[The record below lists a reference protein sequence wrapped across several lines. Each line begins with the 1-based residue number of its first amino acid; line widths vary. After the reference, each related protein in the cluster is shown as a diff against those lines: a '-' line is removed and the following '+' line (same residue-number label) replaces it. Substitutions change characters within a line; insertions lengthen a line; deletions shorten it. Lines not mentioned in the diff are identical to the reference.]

1 MLKFIIFNI
10 FYLIEMDKIKTFY
23 EKYKKINNIII
34 FLLIIILIL
43 FFYKLYLY
51 YNKQKDYLIF
61 KELLEKQTNEIR
73 YHRCDEKE
81 LSFIIKKIS
90 KNLNWKKDNKNW
102 NLYIPCGY
110 NNVEMELKS
119 INIPENKKELK
130 YIFGISGCDQFVSKN
145 GLWNIINK
153 KYGRKEC
160 KKYLP
165 ESWLFENKNEME
177 NFMNIYDSNQIYII
191 KKNIQRK
198 LGIKLTKDIRDIL
211 DSENDNFKVI
221 QKYIKDIYL
230 INDYKTNLRIYLLI
244 KQTIY
249 KKEFYLYQEG
259 KCIYTN
265 KKYDDN
271 DLSFESNITSY
282 NLDLNIYKKNPRSF
296 NDLNIYLKKNNKDYN
311 YLWSNINNLMKK
323 ICKGL
328 SDVIYIPNYNKK
340 ELVTQFQLF
349 GCDIIFNNELH
360 PYLLEINKG
369 PDMNPKD
376 DIDENMKTKL
386 QLDMFKKVGLL
397 KDNDENNNLFYL
409 I

>member
-1 MLKFIIFNI
+1 
-10 FYLIEMDKIKTFY
+10 MDKIKKLY
-23 EKYKKINNIII
+23 EKNKNLSNIII
-34 FLLIIILIL
+34 SIIFIIII
-43 FFYKLYLY
+43 FIFYKLYYY
-51 YNKQKDYLIF
+51 YNKQNDYLIF
-61 KELLEKQTNEIR
+61 KNLKNQKLKEIR

-81 LSFIIKKIS
+81 LGFIIKKIS
-90 KNLNWKKDNKNW
+90 ENLNWIKNNKDW

-110 NNVEMELKS
+110 NNVEIELQ
-119 INIPENKKELK
+119 NIVIPFNKYELK

-153 KYGRKEC
+153 KYGRDEA

-191 KKNIQRK
+191 KKNVQRK
-198 LGIKLTKDIRDIL
+198 LGIKLTKDIQDIL
-211 DSENDNFKVI
+211 NSQNDNFKVI

-230 INDYKTNLRIYLLI
+230 INGYKTNLRIYILI

-249 KKEFYLYQEG
+249 SKEFFLYRDG

-282 NLDLNIYKKNPRSF
+282 NLDLSIYDKNPRSF
-296 NDLNIYLKKNNKDYN
+296 KDLNIYLKNNNKDYK
-311 YLWSNINNLMKK
+311 YLWSNINKLMEK
-323 ICKGL
+323 ICIAL
-328 SDVIYIPNYNKK
+328 SNVIFIPNYNKK

-349 GCDIIFNNELH
+349 GCDIIFDNNLN
-360 PYLLEINKG
+360 PFLLEINKG

-376 DIDENMKTKL
+376 DIDERMKTKL
-386 QLDMFKKVGLL
+386 QLDMFNKIGLI
-397 KDNDENNNLFYL
+397 NDYDNNNLFNIIYEKQ